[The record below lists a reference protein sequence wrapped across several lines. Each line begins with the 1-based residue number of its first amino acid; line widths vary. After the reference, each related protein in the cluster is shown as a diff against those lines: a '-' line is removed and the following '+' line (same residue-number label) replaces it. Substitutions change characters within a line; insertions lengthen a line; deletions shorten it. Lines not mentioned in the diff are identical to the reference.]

1 MKNIRWL
8 EKTLIFLLA
17 FFLFSNTVKAQATF
31 PKGGSD
37 FSSAVEI
44 KPGEYRGGEID
55 WEDNGSTKQ
64 FFYLNDVK
72 DGQIIQI
79 KVKFLGN
86 SNLDLN
92 LYDGKENKL
101 ASLYG
106 GGEDY
111 ETLTW
116 LTDSKTKSGKY
127 YLTLKNDAVDNITNL
142 NLSLNLYDRFDANSQ
157 ADAGET
163 IDQALPITPGNYQGY
178 LSGEEGKDE
187 TDFYRLSLK
196 KGARTTVK
204 IIPSTQDAINLT
216 VFDVNRSQLEEK
228 TPNNAGEIIS
238 LTFVPA
244 NDGYYYLKLDC
255 YHGCKKVIDYKMEI
269 SGNVIPTGGGLITT
283 DTPQT
288 TILPSTGFQ
297 PSTSPTQPGA
307 ITPNRDLKFILII
320 AGTILLVIIIVYFLL
335 NKKPPEKDEPQMDS
349 GSPDTDKATV
359 GYKHPCKYCDK
370 LIPPNSR
377 SCPFCGKNNPQGP
390 IRCPKCHTPIE
401 KDWKVCN
408 HCDLPLSIKCPHCH
422 KTTFFGDYCE
432 HCDKRL
438 VVTCP
443 NCKTEQPP
451 ISDKCKKCNK
461 PLKIN

>member
-1 MKNIRWL
+1 MRNIKWL
-8 EKTLIFLLA
+8 GIFLLV
-17 FFLFSNTVKAQATF
+17 FLFFPNVVKAQTTF

-37 FSSAVEI
+37 FSTAVEI
-44 KPGEYRGGEID
+44 TPGEYQGGEID
-55 WEDNGSTKQ
+55 WEDNSSTKQ
-64 FFYLNDVK
+64 FYYLNNVK
-72 DGQIIQI
+72 DGQIIQT

-86 SNLDLN
+86 SNLDLA

-101 ASLYG
+101 TYFYG

-111 ETLTW
+111 ETLVW

-127 YLTLKNDAVDNITNL
+127 YLVFKNDSVDKITNL
-142 NLSLNLYDRFDANSQ
+142 TLSLNLYDRFDANSQ

-163 IDQALPITPGNYQGY
+163 IDQALAIVPGNYQGY

-187 TDFYRLSLK
+187 IDFYRLSLK

-204 IIPSTQDAINLT
+204 ITPSTQDSINLA

-228 TPNNAGEIIS
+228 SPNNAGEITT

-244 NDGYYYLKLDC
+244 NDGNYYLKLSC
-255 YHGCKKVIDYKMEI
+255 YHGCKKVVDYKMEI
-269 SGNVIPTGGGLITT
+269 SGSVLPTGGGLMTT

-288 TILPSTGFQ
+288 TIVPLTGSQ
-297 PSTSPTQPGA
+297 PSTFPVKTGTIA
-307 ITPNRDLKFILII
+307 LNRDLKFILII
-320 AGTILLVIIIVYFLL
+320 AGTILLIIIIVYFLL
-335 NKKPPEKDEPQMDS
+335 NKKPPEKDEPQMNS
-349 GSPDTDKATV
+349 GSPDADKATV

-390 IRCPKCHTPIE
+390 IRCPKCNTPIE

-408 HCDLPLSIKCPHCH
+408 HCDLPLSIKCPHCN
-422 KTTFFGDYCE
+422 KTTFFGEYCE

-451 ISDKCKKCNK
+451 ISNKCKKCNK
-461 PLKIN
+461 LLKINQ